1 MKLDIGKLIE
11 MLVKILKELL
21 PKLAGLKGI
30 FSGITGKLLPIFS
43 KLNSSFP
50 VIGNTIEKVKE
61 KLIAFFKD
69 RDLKSVLRNPWVI
82 ANGVI
87 LIIALSMT
95 AVMVSWFKTKHKTLD
110 TALVALDQ
118 AQSKLETEIKKE
130 ITFEPFVLKEQSYDK
145 KQIDEVI
152 DKLKQEDDEKIQTL
166 LESADKLFNEGE
178 YEKALAFYGSLA
190 KDGGATQNND
200 FIKLRLGMCFY
211 HLGLYV
217 DANEAFSE
225 LFVDSKSKEIK
236 WQSGYFIGECYMA
249 AGDYVKGRESFYT
262 LIAMSGKIPL
272 GMSDLIERSYFR
284 IANSY
289 IEETQE
295 QANKRQPRMNTNTVF
310 N

>member
-1 MKLDIGKLIE
+1 MKLDIGKLIG
-11 MLVKILKELL
+11 MPVKILKGLL

-30 FSGITGKLLPIFS
+30 FSGITGKLIPIFS

-50 VIGNTIEKVKE
+50 VIGITIEKVKE
-61 KLIAFFKD
+61 KVLAFKD
-69 RDLKSVLRNPWVI
+69 RDMKRVLCNPWVI

-110 TALVALDQ
+110 TALVTLDQ
-118 AQSKLETEIKKE
+118 VKSKLETEIKKE
-130 ITFEPFVLKEQSYDK
+130 ITFEPFILKEQSYDK
-145 KQIDEVI
+145 KQIDEAI

-178 YEKALAFYGSLA
+178 YEKALAFYGSLSN
-190 KDGGATQNND
+190 GSGAAQNKD

-217 DANEAFSE
+217 DANKAFHE
-225 LFVDSKSKEIK
+225 LFVSSKSKEIK

-249 AGDYVKGRESFYT
+249 AGDYGKGRESFYA
-262 LIAMSGKIPL
+262 LIAMSGKIPI
-272 GMSDLIERSYFR
+272 GMSNLIERSYFR
-284 IANSY
+284 IADSY
-289 IEETQE
+289 IEETRINE
-295 QANKRQPRMNTNTVF
+295 NAGKSANK
-310 N
+310 